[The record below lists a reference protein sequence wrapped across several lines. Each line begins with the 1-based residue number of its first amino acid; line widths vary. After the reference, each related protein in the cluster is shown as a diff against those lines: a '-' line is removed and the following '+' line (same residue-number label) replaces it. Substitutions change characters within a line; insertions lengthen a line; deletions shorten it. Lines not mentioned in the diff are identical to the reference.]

1 MIHYREIGAAAR
13 KAGDLLT
20 ETEPLKESLD
30 LCRSSPKAVPG
41 TPEPLAGLDRFGN
54 PLGGIDMRAIVLN
67 GFGGLENLVIKE
79 LPDPEP
85 KAGHVLIAVKAF
97 GVNHA
102 ETHMRKGEWA
112 EAAEVSG
119 IECVGE
125 VVAAPGGEFQPGD
138 KVAAFMGGMGR
149 TINGSY
155 AELTLVPATN
165 VVKITTDLSW
175 EEFAVVPESYA
186 TAWTCLNGNLQIEK
200 GQTLVLR
207 GATSAL
213 GQAALN
219 IAANAGLKVIATT
232 RNQARFENLLGL
244 GAQRVELE
252 GPELSKRLPEAKKVD
267 VVLDL
272 VGNRTLLDSIA
283 IPHRHG
289 RICRGGWLGGLEPVR
304 DFNPLLQMASGVHF
318 SLFGSFVF
326 GTPEFP
332 VSEVPLQEIVNRVE
346 IGIYKAKPVAVFS
359 FDEIREAQRLME
371 SGRALGKI
379 VVKL

>member
-1 MIHYREIGAAAR
+1 
-13 KAGDLLT
+13 
-20 ETEPLKESLD
+20 
-30 LCRSSPKAVPG
+30 
-41 TPEPLAGLDRFGN
+41 
-54 PLGGIDMRAIVLN
+54 MRAIVLS
-67 GFGGLENLVIKE
+67 GFGGLESLVIKE
-79 LPDPEP
+79 LSDPQP

-112 EAAEVSG
+112 EAAEVIG

-165 VVKITTDLSW
+165 VVKITTDLPW

-200 GQTLVLR
+200 GQTLLLR

-219 IAANAGLKVIATT
+219 IAANARLNVIATT
-232 RNQARFENLLGL
+232 RNQARFEKLGGL
-244 GAQRVELE
+244 GAKRVELE

-289 RICRGGWLGGLEPVR
+289 RVCLGGWLGGLAPIP

-332 VSEVPLQEIVNRVE
+332 VSEVPLQEIVDRVAK
-346 IGIYKAKPVAVFS
+346 GIYKAKPVAVFS

-371 SGRALGKI
+371 SGEAFGKI
-379 VVKL
+379 VVKLEA

>member
-1 MIHYREIGAAAR
+1 
-13 KAGDLLT
+13 
-20 ETEPLKESLD
+20 
-30 LCRSSPKAVPG
+30 
-41 TPEPLAGLDRFGN
+41 
-54 PLGGIDMRAIVLN
+54 MRAIVLS
-67 GFGGLENLVIKE
+67 GFGGLESLAIKQ
-79 LPDPEP
+79 LQDPEP

-165 VVKITTDLSW
+165 VVKITTDLPW

-200 GQTLVLR
+200 GQTVLLR

-232 RNQARFENLLGL
+232 RNQARFEKLLGL

-252 GPELSKRLPEAKKVD
+252 GPGLSKRLPEAKKVD

-283 IPHRHG
+283 IPRRHG
-289 RICRGGWLGGLEPVR
+289 RVCLGGWLGGLAPIP

-332 VSEVPLQEIVNRVE
+332 VSEVPLQEIVDRVAK
-346 IGIYKAKPVAVFS
+346 GIYKAKPAAVFS

-371 SGRALGKI
+371 SGQAFGKI

>member
-1 MIHYREIGAAAR
+1 
-13 KAGDLLT
+13 
-20 ETEPLKESLD
+20 
-30 LCRSSPKAVPG
+30 
-41 TPEPLAGLDRFGN
+41 
-54 PLGGIDMRAIVLN
+54 MRAVVLS
-67 GFGGLENLVIKE
+67 GFGGLESLVIKE

-85 KAGHVLIAVKAF
+85 KVGHVLIAVKAF

-125 VVAAPGGEFQPGD
+125 VVAAPGGEFQRDD

-165 VVKITTDLSW
+165 VLKITTDLSW
-175 EEFAVVPESYA
+175 EELAVVPESYA
-186 TAWTCLNGNLQIEK
+186 TAWTSLHGNLQIEK
-200 GQTLVLR
+200 GQTLLLR

-219 IAANAGLKVIATT
+219 IAANAGLNVIATT
-232 RNQARFENLLGL
+232 RNQDRFEKLLGL
-244 GAQRVELE
+244 GAARVELE
-252 GPELSKRLPEAKKVD
+252 GPGLSKRLPEAKKVD

-272 VGNRTLLDSIA
+272 VGNRTLLDSLA

-289 RICRGGWLGGLEPVR
+289 RICLAGWLGGLEPIP
-304 DFNPLLQMASGVHF
+304 DFNPLLQMAIGVHF

-332 VSEVPLQEIVNRVE
+332 VSEVPLQEIVDRVAK
-346 IGIYKAKPVAVFS
+346 GIYKAKPAAVFS
-359 FDEIREAQRLME
+359 FNEIREAQKLME
-371 SGRALGKI
+371 SNQATGKI

>member
-1 MIHYREIGAAAR
+1 
-13 KAGDLLT
+13 
-20 ETEPLKESLD
+20 
-30 LCRSSPKAVPG
+30 
-41 TPEPLAGLDRFGN
+41 
-54 PLGGIDMRAIVLN
+54 MRAIVLS
-67 GFGGLENLVIKE
+67 GFGGLESLVIKE

-119 IECVGE
+119 IECVGA
-125 VVAAPGGEFQPGD
+125 VVAAPGGEFQTGD

-175 EEFAVVPESYA
+175 EELAVVPESYA

-200 GQTLVLR
+200 GQTLLLR

-219 IAANAGLKVIATT
+219 IAANAGLNVIATT
-232 RNQARFENLLGL
+232 RNQARFEKLLGL

-252 GPELSKRLPEAKKVD
+252 GPGLSKRLTGGKKVD

-272 VGNRTLLDSIA
+272 VGNRTLLDLIA

-289 RICRGGWLGGLEPVR
+289 RVCLGGWLGGLEPIP
-304 DFNPLLQMASGVHF
+304 DFNPCYRWRAAFTSASLAALYLVLRS
-318 SLFGSFVF
+318 SLYRKF
-326 GTPEFP
+326 
-332 VSEVPLQEIVNRVE
+332 LCRRLWIVWKKVYTRRNR
-346 IGIYKAKPVAVFS
+346 
-359 FDEIREAQRLME
+359 
-371 SGRALGKI
+371 
-379 VVKL
+379 

>member
-1 MIHYREIGAAAR
+1 MEGVGI
-13 KAGDLLT
+13 
-20 ETEPLKESLD
+20 
-30 LCRSSPKAVPG
+30 
-41 TPEPLAGLDRFGN
+41 
-54 PLGGIDMRAIVLN
+54 LGGVKMRAIVLS
-67 GFGGLENLVIKE
+67 GFGGFESLVIKE
-79 LPDPEP
+79 LPNPEP

-125 VVAAPGGEFQPGD
+125 VLAAPGGEFQPGD

-155 AELTLVPATN
+155 AEMTLVPATN
-165 VVKITTDLSW
+165 VIKIETDLSW
-175 EEFAVVPESYA
+175 ENFAVIPESYA
-186 TAWTCLNGNLQIEK
+186 TAWTCLYGNLQIEK
-200 GQTLVLR
+200 GQTLLLR

-219 IAANAGLKVIATT
+219 IATNAGLNVIATT
-232 RNQARFENLLGL
+232 RNKARFEKLLNL
-244 GAQRVELE
+244 GAHRVEVE
-252 GPELSKRLPEAKKVD
+252 GPTLSTRLPEAKKVD

-272 VGNRTLLDSIA
+272 VGNSTLLDSIA

-289 RICRGGWLGGLEPVR
+289 SICLAGWLGGLEPVH
-304 DFNPLLQMASGVHF
+304 DFNPLLQMASGIHF

-332 VSEVPLQEIVNRVE
+332 VSEVPLQAIVDRVAQ
-346 IGIYKAKPVAVFS
+346 GIYKAAPAAVFS
-359 FDEIREAQRLME
+359 FDQIREAQQLME
-371 SGRALGKI
+371 SNKAGGKI
-379 VVKL
+379 IVKL

>member
-1 MIHYREIGAAAR
+1 
-13 KAGDLLT
+13 
-20 ETEPLKESLD
+20 
-30 LCRSSPKAVPG
+30 
-41 TPEPLAGLDRFGN
+41 
-54 PLGGIDMRAIVLN
+54 
-67 GFGGLENLVIKE
+67 
-79 LPDPEP
+79 
-85 KAGHVLIAVKAF
+85 
-97 GVNHA
+97 
-102 ETHMRKGEWA
+102 
-112 EAAEVSG
+112 
-119 IECVGE
+119 
-125 VVAAPGGEFQPGD
+125 VVVTPGGEFQAGD

-186 TAWTCLNGNLQIEK
+186 TAWTCLYGNLQVEK
-200 GQTLVLR
+200 GQILLLR

-219 IAANAGLKVIATT
+219 IASNAALNVIATT
-232 RNQARFENLLGL
+232 RNQARFQKLLEL

-252 GPELSKRLPEAKKVD
+252 GPGLSKRLPEVKKVD

-283 IPHRHG
+283 IPHRRG
-289 RICRGGWLGGLEPVR
+289 RICLAGWLGGLEPIP

-332 VSEVPLQEIVNRVE
+332 VSEVPLQEIVDRVE
-346 IGIYKAKPVAVFS
+346 KGVYKAKPAAVFS
-359 FDEIREAQRLME
+359 FDQIREAHRLME
-371 SGRALGKI
+371 SNQATGKI